1 MKIAMIGQKGIPAKF
16 GGVERHVEELALRL
30 VKLGHQVTVYTR
42 SHYTNPQR
50 KKYRGINLVNIK
62 TIPTKHLD
70 AITHTFF
77 CSLDAI
83 HKDFDIIHY
92 HAVGPSLMAF
102 IPRILKPKVKVV
114 ATFHCIDR
122 KHQKWNRFAQMMLRA
137 GEWTAVNFPHITICV
152 SQTLQRYVRRSYHR
166 SAVYIPNGVSEPHK
180 AKTDSDIKKKFGLE
194 KNKYLV
200 VVTRLVRHKGVHH
213 LIKAF
218 RKSNTGMKLA
228 IVGGSFF
235 TDKYFAYLRKLAE
248 GDNRIVFTG
257 FQSGK
262 MLNQLFSNAYLFV
275 HPSEAEG
282 LPISVLE
289 AGSFGLCILCSDIP
303 ENKEIIKQKMMDI
316 GFTFR
321 NKSVRDL
328 GRKMEYLL
336 KTPNAVNIKK
346 KLVKKTILKEFNW
359 DQIAR
364 KTSSMYQ
371 EICEDTGDLA
381 LQKVKVFK

>member
-1 MKIAMIGQKGIPAKF
+1 
-16 GGVERHVEELALRL
+16 GVERHVEELAFRL
-30 VKLGHQVTVYTR
+30 IKLGHQVTVYTR
-42 SHYTNPQR
+42 SHYTNPQK

-70 AITHTFF
+70 AICHTFF

-83 HKDFDIIHY
+83 RQDYDIIHY
-92 HAVGPSLMAF
+92 HAVGPSLMSF
-102 IPRILKPKVKVV
+102 IPRIFKPKTKVV
-114 ATFHCIDR
+114 VTFHCIDR
-122 KHQKWNRFAQMMLRA
+122 KHQKWNKFAQTMLRI

-152 SQTLQRYVRRSYHR
+152 SKTLKKYVRRVYSK
-166 SAVYIPNGVSEPHK
+166 SAVYIPNGVSEPKK
-180 AKTDSDIKKKFGLE
+180 AGTAADIKKRFGLE
-194 KNKYLV
+194 KNNYLL

-218 RKSNTGMKLA
+218 KKSNTKMKLA

-235 TDKYFAYLRKLAE
+235 TDEYFAYLRKLAE

-262 MLNQLFSNAYLFV
+262 MLKQLFSNAYLFI

-289 AGSFGLCILCSDIP
+289 AGSFGQCILCSDIP
-303 ENKEIIKQKMMDI
+303 ENKEIIKQKIGDI

-328 GRKMEYLL
+328 GRKLEYLL
-336 KTPNAVNIKK
+336 ANPGVVNG
-346 KLVKKTILKEFNW
+346 KKTIAKQTILREFNW
-359 DQIAR
+359 NEIAR
-364 KTSSMYQ
+364 KTSMLYQ
-371 EICEDTGDLA
+371 EICEDTGDLF
-381 LQKVKVFK
+381 LEKVKAIN